1 MLGMIEFDGSNGRPC
16 CARRQILGGTFL
28 TLNLGKSACGL
39 LSHHHAARWAKR
51 MREQGVRRAVFPLD
65 FSHTASFVRLG
76 VLPVDPLPLQKKLC
90 AACVR
95 RQLDVKGI
103 APGQAVV
110 AVVGD
115 RMSRE
120 LEETAR
126 SLVVSC
132 RYVFLSV
139 PTGGES
145 FAREMRRKY
154 GAALILRP
162 SRDQLEQADALV
174 LYAPRPELQQKNKV
188 LCALY
193 PGAAHGGGRM
203 VLTLDEALMAN
214 IPPNCAADQ
223 LAAALYDLGVLPQEK
238 IKCEITC

>member
-39 LSHHHAARWAKR
+39 LSHHHA
-51 MREQGVRRAVFPLD
+51 
-65 FSHTASFVRLG
+65 
-76 VLPVDPLPLQKKLC
+76 
-90 AACVR
+90 
-95 RQLDVKGI
+95 
-103 APGQAVV
+103 
-110 AVVGD
+110 
-115 RMSRE
+115 
-120 LEETAR
+120 AR